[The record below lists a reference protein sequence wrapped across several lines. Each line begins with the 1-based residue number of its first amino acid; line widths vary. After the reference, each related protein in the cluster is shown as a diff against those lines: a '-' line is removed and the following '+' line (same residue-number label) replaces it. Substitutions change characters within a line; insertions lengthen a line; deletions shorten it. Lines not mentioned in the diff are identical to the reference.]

1 MNSKKKMIMGG
12 IALLMVAFLCAGL
25 LTKLSLIAYVLFALV
40 GMGWASI
47 GVNSYPMV
55 VELASGGDVGKYTGY
70 YYTASMAAQSLTPT
84 VSGIFMDKIA
94 MTTLFPY
101 AAIFVGLAFFTMLMV
116 KHGDSKVEARKGLE
130 ALDIDD

>member
-1 MNSKKKMIMGG
+1 MTASSPSWLMTGMFILAG
-12 IALLMVAFLCAGL
+12 IA
-25 LTKLSLIAYVLFALV
+25 
-40 GMGWASI
+40 WATI
-47 GVNSYPMV
+47 NVNSFPMV
-55 VELASGGDVGKYTGY
+55 VEMCSGADVGKYTGY

-101 AAIFVGLAFFTMLMV
+101 AAIFVGMAFFTMLMV
-116 KHGDSKVEARKGLE
+116 KHGDSKVIAKKGLE